1 MKSMVD
7 LLTERREQ
15 KGISLTE
22 LSAMT
27 GIKEPHLLRIEQGD
41 TKPNMP
47 IVFRICKALD
57 MDPLELF
64 DLLGVEF
71 RQAMDKLKMAQ

>member
-15 KGISLTE
+15 KGINLTE
-22 LSAMT
+22 LAVLT
-27 GIKEPHLLRIEQGD
+27 GIKESHLLRIEQGD

-57 MDPLELF
+57 MDPLELS
-64 DLLGVEF
+64 DLLAVEF
-71 RQAMDKLKMAQ
+71 RLGMDKLKMAQ